1 MQEISHKIGHFYSI
15 IFAMTIVSPT
25 IIMIVVGDFMFN
37 DFYGIYKDA
46 RDAAWNFLIY
56 HRISQLPVDLKS
68 VINKL
73 GIKIRFDDTGILN
86 PNQRGMTLTDES
98 ATYIIIRR
106 GCTPAENKYTIIHEL
121 GHGYFGHPLVDSK
134 YGKTFAHD
142 NQYEYQAERFAVDVL
157 APACVLW
164 GLDLH
169 TAKDISE
176 VCNISMSSA
185 QIRAER
191 MAVLYQRNR
200 FLTSPLERQVFSQ
213 FSDFIKQHKLR

>member
-1 MQEISHKIGHFYSI
+1 
-15 IFAMTIVSPT
+15 
-25 IIMIVVGDFMFN
+25 MFN

-73 GIKIRFDDTGILN
+73 SIKIRFDDTGILN

-106 GCTPAENKYTIIHEL
+106 GGTPAENKYTIIHEL

-134 YGKTFAHD
+134 YGKT
-142 NQYEYQAERFAVDVL
+142 DVL

-176 VCNISMSSA
+176 VCNISM
-185 QIRAER
+185 
-191 MAVLYQRNR
+191 
-200 FLTSPLERQVFSQ
+200 P
-213 FSDFIKQHKLR
+213 

>member
-15 IFAMTIVSPT
+15 ILAMTIVSPT
-25 IIMIVVGDFMFN
+25 IIMIVGGDFMFN

-46 RDAAWNFLIY
+46 RDAAWRFLIDY
-56 HRISQLPVDLKS
+56 HVDRLPVDLKA
-68 VINKL
+68 ITDML
-73 GIKIRFDDTGILN
+73 GIKVVFDDNNILY
-86 PNQRGMTLTDES
+86 PNQKGTTLTDES

-106 GCTPAENKYTIIHEL
+106 GGTPAENKYTVIHEL

-134 YGKTFAHD
+134 YGKTFAYD

-191 MAVLYQRNR
+191 MDVLYQRNR